1 MFYKNRSLKLG
12 IVQQSTK
19 KTKNKRNYTEGKFIQ
34 NINEVT
40 GESANDGN
48 TDIVSIWRDS
58 RYTTGEISK
67 GHLTNVNEE
76 SGHVD
81 KEKNVPEEVV
91 PVKTH

>member
-1 MFYKNRSLKLG
+1 MELSNKVQKKKNNPKAITL
-12 IVQQSTK
+12 
-19 KTKNKRNYTEGKFIQ
+19 EGKFIQ

-67 GHLTNVNEE
+67 SHLTNVNEE
-76 SGHVD
+76 SGHDD

-91 PVKTH
+91 LVKTH